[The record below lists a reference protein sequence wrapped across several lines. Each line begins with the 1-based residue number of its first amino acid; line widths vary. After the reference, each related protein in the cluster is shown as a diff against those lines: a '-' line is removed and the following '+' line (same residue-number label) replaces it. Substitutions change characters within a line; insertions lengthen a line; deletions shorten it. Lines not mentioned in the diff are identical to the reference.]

1 MHKVTDEEV
10 DFILDDIAKKGI
22 VTEDVKYNILDHVC
36 CIIENEMPVGT
47 NFIEFYKNTIARFY
61 RNELREI
68 EEETEQLITFK
79 YYRAMRRTLKIT
91 GGITVV
97 LCLLGSLFKLQHWPG
112 AGVLLLLALGF
123 FGLVFIPLNI
133 VMKFRDETEPT
144 NRFIITFGFILGSII
159 TIGFLFK
166 IFHWPGA
173 NMMVLGSLGL
183 FAAIF
188 IPVYFITRYR
198 NPETRFNGIVHT
210 TFMVAGTGLIFA
222 MVNLKPSKDVMESVE
237 SKANFQVENLNQYQS
252 QNDDLFQTLS
262 ENDDQILQL
271 REATKSVMQTIEG
284 VRLNLI
290 AKSEN
295 VSIEEAASIDFEDL
309 SNPND
314 TRVIHNHFTH
324 ANDEYSHKAF
334 TKAIEEYNKNI
345 EGLEILRKVDV
356 SKLQLER
363 TMLSVILMDLTD
375 VEIQILSNENSYL
388 CYQKGIMA
396 SK

>member
-1 MHKVTDEEV
+1 MHKVTDEQV

-22 VTEDVKYNILDHVC
+22 ATEDVRYNILDHVC

-47 NFIEFYKNTIARFY
+47 NFVEFYKNTIARFY

-68 EEETEQLITFK
+68 EEETKQLITFK

-91 GGITVV
+91 GGITVA
-97 LCLLGSLFKLQHWPG
+97 LCLLGTLFKFQHWPG
-112 AGVLLLLALGF
+112 AGVLLLLSLGF

-173 NMMVLGSLGL
+173 NMMILGSLGL
-183 FAAIF
+183 FGIIF

-198 NPETRFNGIVHT
+198 NLETRFNSIVHT
-210 TFMVAGTGLIFA
+210 TFMVAGTGLIFSL
-222 MVNLKPSKDVMESVE
+222 VNLKPSKDVMESVE
-237 SKANFQVENLNQYQS
+237 SKAQFQEENLSQFQD
-252 QNDDLFQTLS
+252 QNDDLFQALP
-262 ENDDQILQL
+262 ENDNQLIQL
-271 REATKSVMQTIEG
+271 REATKTVMQTIDG

-290 AKSEN
+290 SKSEN
-295 VSIEEAASIDFEDL
+295 VSLEEAEKIDFDEL

-314 TRVIHNHFTH
+314 TRVVHNHFTH
-324 ANDEYSHKAF
+324 SKSEYSYDAF
-334 TKAIEEYNKNI
+334 AQAIDAYNDLIIKYD
-345 EGLEILRKVDV
+345 ILRIVDI